1 VGVTE
6 IVNNDVILQY
16 FSLWG
21 FSIFFLSFSKALS
34 KNEATDAFLIFY
46 YSTFVAE

>member
-1 VGVTE
+1 VYTE
-6 IVNNDVILQY
+6 IVNNDIISQY

-21 FSIFFLSFSKALS
+21 YSIFFSFSKALS
-34 KNEATDAFLIFY
+34 KNEVTDVFLIFY